1 MRSFILVIFVTML
14 LQSCAV
20 TKQTAPTII
29 YRDSIRVE
37 YRERIVHDSVDV
49 QLPDVLQER
58 TTPDTVSVLQNAYAR
73 TTAVVHDGLLS
84 HDLQTFPQIIRIPV
98 TYPVHELSTWQK
110 NTVNRTVTEYIEIEK
125 KLTGWQRFWIRS
137 GQVLWCIVMIAIII
151 VIASIPLG
159 RKA

>member
-1 MRSFILVIFVTML
+1 ML

-29 YRDSIRVE
+29 YRDSILVE

-58 TTPDTVSVLQNAYAR
+58 TTPDTVSVLQNTYAR
-73 TTAVVHDGLLS
+73 STAVVHDGLLS

-98 TYPVHELSTWQK
+98 TYPVHELATWQK

-151 VIASIPLG
+151 VIASILSG